1 MTLPVFIVITI
12 VMMAVGVPIAISLT
26 LPGIFYLILN
36 EISLDIVIQRMF
48 TGMNSMTLLC
58 IPFFILAGE
67 IMGKGGIADRL
78 IVLAK
83 SVIGGVKGGLAY
95 VAIVA
100 CAFFAAVT
108 GSGIACCITLGAILI
123 PDMIRSGYSRDFST
137 GVISS
142 ASIMGPII
150 PPSISL
156 VVYGTLTGAS
166 IADLYLVGIPAGL
179 LMAVVFCI
187 VAFFKC
193 RNEKSGNY
201 IVPRNED
208 GSVVASV
215 RPPFLKSLVSAV
227 WALGAPVII
236 LGGILSG
243 VVTPTEASVVA
254 VLYSLLV
261 SFVFYRQLKWREL
274 PAMLLS
280 TAKSTAKIYIIIAS
294 ATLFAW
300 ILTYENLPQTCMNA
314 MLGLTDNPTVM
325 LLIFNLIFLIMGM
338 FMESSS
344 MYVIAIPMFLPILKA
359 MDIDLVYFGVLI
371 SVNAAIGLIT
381 PPFGTCLFSGA
392 SVGKVPIHRLIR
404 QIMPFCIAQ
413 IGLLLVLTFFP
424 QLIMWIV

>member
-1 MTLPVFIVITI
+1 MSLSVFIIITVI
-12 VMMAVGVPIAISLT
+12 MMAIGVPIAISLT

-36 EISLDIVIQRMF
+36 EIALDIVIQRVF

-78 IVLAK
+78 ITLAK
-83 SVIGGVKGGLAY
+83 SVVGGVRGGLAY
-95 VAIVA
+95 VAVVT

-108 GSGIACCITLGAILI
+108 GSGIACCLTIGAILI
-123 PDMIRSGYSRDFST
+123 PDMMRSGYSRDFST

-150 PPSISL
+150 PPSIAL

-166 IADLYLVGIPAGL
+166 IADLYLMGIPAGL
-179 LMAVVFCI
+179 MMAVVFSII
-187 VAFFKC
+187 VFFKC
-193 RNEKSGNY
+193 RSEKSGNY

-208 GSVVASV
+208 GTIKSSVK
-215 RPPFLKSLVSAV
+215 PPFLKSLVGAI

-236 LGGILSG
+236 LGGILG
-243 VVTPTEASVVA
+243 GIVTPTEASVVA
-254 VLYSLLV
+254 VVYSLIV
-261 SFVFYRQLKWREL
+261 SFVFYHQLKWREL

-280 TAKSTAKIYIIIAS
+280 TAKQTAKIYLIIAS

-300 ILTYENLPQTCMNA
+300 IITFEGLPQMVMSF
-314 MLGLTDNPTVM
+314 MLGLTENKTVM

-359 MDIDLVYFGVLI
+359 LQIDLVYFGVLI
-371 SVNAAIGLIT
+371 PVNAAIGLIT
-381 PPFGTCLFSGA
+381 PPFGTCLFSGV
-392 SVGKVPIHRLIR
+392 SIGKVPIHRLIK
-404 QIMPFCIAQ
+404 QIVPFCIAQ
-413 IGLLLVLTFFP
+413 IVLLLIMTLCPGLLTWVL
-424 QLIMWIV
+424 